1 MSTKMFEVQ
10 QSIFQSLSLNA
21 DLTSKVTG
29 VYDFVP
35 EKTILPYVTFGEIS
49 SQPLTSKVENGE
61 TVIVTIDAW
70 SETKGRK
77 EIVEI
82 LYEIEKTL
90 KTEIDVLGAEL
101 ISQKITNRKSWEE
114 SYGLFTGQIDI
125 EVKIMWGE
133 N

>member
-10 QSIFQSLSLNA
+10 QAIFQHLSLNK
-21 DLTSKVTG
+21 DLTDIVTG
-29 VYDFVP
+29 IFDFVP
-35 EKTILPYVTFGEIS
+35 EKTVLPYVTFGEIH

-61 TVIVTIDAW
+61 TVMVSIDAW

-77 EIVEI
+77 EVAKI
-82 LYEIEKTL
+82 LYEIEKKL
-90 KTEIDVLGAEL
+90 ETELTVPGVEL

-125 EVKIMWGE
+125 EVKIMWE
-133 N
+133 EL

>member
-10 QSIFQSLSLNA
+10 QAIFQHLSLNK
-21 DLTSKVTG
+21 DLTGIVTG
-29 VYDFVP
+29 IFDFVP
-35 EKTILPYVTFGEIS
+35 EKTVLPYVTFGEIH

-61 TVIVTIDAW
+61 TVMVSIDAW

-77 EIVEI
+77 EVAKI
-82 LYEIEKTL
+82 LYEIEKKL
-90 KTEIDVLGAEL
+90 ETELTVPGVEL

-125 EVKIMWGE
+125 EVKIMWE
-133 N
+133 EL